1 MRTSYVHDSWV
12 GQYEAGDS
20 NYERSQANATAILF
34 VDGEHDSDL
43 ENIIV
48 FSGKVGVN
56 STNGANRIQGV
67 HTWNLAGS
75 SGGIGILLDNGAGR
89 VQDAYILHTLYATC
103 VANGST
109 I

>member
-1 MRTSYVHDSWV
+1 LRACRYGAACLPLLRAESSWV

-20 NYERSQANATAILF
+20 NYRRSQANATAILF

-43 ENIIV
+43 ENVIV

-67 HTWNLAGS
+67 HTWNL
-75 SGGIGILLDNGAGR
+75 
-89 VQDAYILHTLYATC
+89 
-103 VANGST
+103 
-109 I
+109 